1 MNVELA
7 EPFQWPEAPTDLQP
21 WSNDLFKQRE
31 ARLKENR
38 KEQYAR
44 QTMKLGLKSKQPLS
58 AERKELA
65 DLAKKMLSGE
75 VPWKNDVHL
84 DPKWDSFVKNME
96 AKQGVHAEALK
107 AKESNT
113 SPQEPSS

>member
-21 WSNDLFKQRE
+21 WSNELFKQRE

-38 KEQYAR
+38 KEQYKR
-44 QTMKLGLKSKQPLS
+44 QTMSLGLKSKKPLS

-65 DLAKKMLSGE
+65 ELAKKMLSGE
-75 VPWKNDVHL
+75 VQWKNDVRL
-84 DPKWDSFVKNME
+84 DPKWDGLVRNMD
-96 AKQGVHAEALK
+96 AKQEVETEAIK
-107 AKESNT
+107 AKEANAGQQAPT
-113 SPQEPSS
+113 S